1 MKERNK
7 LKILSGSRWVLGNVR
22 LIRLSCTDSICVVE
36 HFEWVGEEKDAL
48 FSLLTHFKQ
57 NC

>member
-1 MKERNK
+1 MKEINK

-36 HFEWVGEEKDAL
+36 HLSGLVKKKMLYFL
-48 FSLLTHFKQ
+48 F
-57 NC
+57 